1 MKTLLIYLKILMF
14 ILIFSGCNSPKDK
27 EVSTQNQNV
36 ITILKDS
43 VFSFAKIDEFEVNGE
58 IETGLMKINYYSVS
72 EDEFLNAVR
81 ENSERIRFFRRNLK
95 INENNFQRRKGNLI
109 RLESSSEFINLS
121 DLKASKTNR
130 ARNYFLE
137 GKVGDYFV
145 VKRIEFESKETILV
159 NSKTLQEEFYLYGLS
174 SCISHQEPIMF
185 YCNTFRVTP
194 DDDHEISFFKTDN
207 NTIDTLLKSRTQWF
221 TEFSFF
227 ADNNARSIYYIHSS
241 IDDYVL
247 RSTYAKMD
255 IVYH

>member
-1 MKTLLIYLKILMF
+1 MKTLLIYLKILIF
-14 ILIFSGCNSPKDK
+14 ILIISGCGSPKEK
-27 EVSTQNQNV
+27 VSTDNENL
-36 ITILKDS
+36 IKILKDS
-43 VFSFAKIDEFEVNGE
+43 VFSFAKINEFEVKGE
-58 IETGLMKINYYSVS
+58 IETELMKINYYSVS

-81 ENSERIRFFRRNLK
+81 KNSERIRFFRRNLK
-95 INENNFQRRKGNLI
+95 INESHYQRRTGNYL
-109 RLESSSEFINLS
+109 RLGSNSEFIYLS
-121 DLKASKTNR
+121 DLKPSNTNR

-137 GKVGDYFV
+137 GNVGDFFV

-227 ADNNARSIYYIHSS
+227 DDNNARSIYYIHSS

-255 IVYH
+255 IVYY